1 MKIKLWI
8 LSIASALLLCGGFM
22 LKNIWDYHSEK
33 NQPTNFIVSI
43 KLPHIIA
50 MSVEGSYAIY
60 WGDWEYFKKHGT
72 TEQTLIGYLH
82 LQGDRYSFLPEKC
95 FINLALSECI
105 KKYSDPR
112 EKLLIDRYF
121 TNRFLFLTKPQGKYS
136 IQYEEPTF
144 HRYTTLEN
152 VEEAEIL
159 LRINFDPENTDIN
172 SLTPDRVFLIRNMKD
187 GKKLRFHS
195 TISEVESWSITKH
208 W

>member
-8 LSIASALLLCGGFM
+8 LSIASALLLCGGFV

-33 NQPTNFIVSI
+33 NQLTNFIVSI

-50 MSVEGSYAIY
+50 ISVEGSYAIY
-60 WGDWEYFKKHGT
+60 YGDWEYMKTHGS
-72 TEQTLIGYLH
+72 TEQTLIGSLH
-82 LQGDRYSFLPEKC
+82 LKGDRYSFLPEKC

-105 KKYSDPR
+105 QKSSDPR

-121 TNRFLFLTKPQGKYS
+121 TNRFFFLTKPKGKYT
-136 IQYEEPTF
+136 IQYESKFP
-144 HRYTTLEN
+144 RYTALEN
-152 VEEAEIL
+152 VEDNETL
-159 LRINFDPENTDIN
+159 VRINFDPENTDIN

-187 GKKLRFHS
+187 AKKLRFHS
-195 TISEVESWSITKH
+195 TISEVEFWSITKH

>member
-8 LSIASALLLCGGFM
+8 LSIASAVLLFSGFT
-22 LKNIWDYHSEK
+22 LKTIWHSEPEK
-33 NQPTNFIVSI
+33 NQLTNFIVSI

-60 WGDWEYFKKHGT
+60 WGDWEYMKTHGS

-82 LQGDRYSFLPEKC
+82 LKGDKYSFLPEKC
-95 FINLALSECI
+95 FINLSLSECI
-105 KKYSDPR
+105 KKSSDPR

-121 TNRFLFLTKPQGKYS
+121 QNRFLFLTQSQGKYS
-136 IQYEEPTF
+136 IQYEPKF
-144 HRYTTLEN
+144 HPYMALEN
-152 VEEAEIL
+152 LEDGEIL

-187 GKKLRFHS
+187 AKKLRFHS
-195 TISEVESWSITKH
+195 TISEVEWWSIRKYY
-208 W
+208 

>member
-1 MKIKLWI
+1 
-8 LSIASALLLCGGFM
+8 M
-22 LKNIWDYHSEK
+22 LKNIWDYHSER

-60 WGDWEYFKKHGT
+60 WGDLEYFKKHGT
-72 TEQTLIGYLH
+72 TEQTLIGSLH

-105 KKYSDPR
+105 KKSSDPR

-136 IQYEEPTF
+136 IQYQEPTF
-144 HRYTTLEN
+144 HGYTTLEN
-152 VEEAEIL
+152 VEEAETL

-187 GKKLRFHS
+187 AKKLRFHS
-195 TISEVESWSITKH
+195 TISEVEFWSITKH